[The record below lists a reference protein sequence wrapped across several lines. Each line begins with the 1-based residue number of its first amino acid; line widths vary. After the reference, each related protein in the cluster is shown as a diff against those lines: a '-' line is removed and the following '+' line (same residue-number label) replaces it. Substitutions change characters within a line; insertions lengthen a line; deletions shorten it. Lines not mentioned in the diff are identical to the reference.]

1 MRWSALSSL
10 ESRSDATWRWMWQ
23 IGSLARI
30 YSTRLIVIQ
39 CLRVVHTVQWEY
51 WDGISRL
58 LKRMQRSTYLNVLK
72 SQHVI
77 RLHVQRFVV
86 ETIALQY
93 WLPRFVFHF
102 ALYVQDDHIT
112 FRHCSVDD
120 SEWDI
125 TSIKVTGLTSHSN
138 DNKSEMG
145 RTVNLA
151 TSATITVGSAITH
164 SRLWPL
170 ILVLYYN
177 KFHSIEYGTKTKIMM
192 CWLLLYDES

>member
-1 MRWSALSSL
+1 
-10 ESRSDATWRWMWQ
+10 
-23 IGSLARI
+23 
-30 YSTRLIVIQ
+30 
-39 CLRVVHTVQWEY
+39 
-51 WDGISRL
+51 
-58 LKRMQRSTYLNVLK
+58 MQRSTYLNVLK

-102 ALYVQDDHIT
+102 ALYVKDDHIT

-177 KFHSIEYGTKTKIMM
+177 KFHSIEYGTKLKTWCADFCCMTNHKVHGVGQIQIKAVDSTFS
-192 CWLLLYDES
+192 LFRISFSDGR

>member
-1 MRWSALSSL
+1 
-10 ESRSDATWRWMWQ
+10 
-23 IGSLARI
+23 
-30 YSTRLIVIQ
+30 
-39 CLRVVHTVQWEY
+39 
-51 WDGISRL
+51 
-58 LKRMQRSTYLNVLK
+58 MQRSTYLNVLK

-164 SRLWPL
+164 SRLWPF
-170 ILVLYYN
+170 ILVILQ
-177 KFHSIEYGTKTKIMM
+177 
-192 CWLLLYDES
+192 